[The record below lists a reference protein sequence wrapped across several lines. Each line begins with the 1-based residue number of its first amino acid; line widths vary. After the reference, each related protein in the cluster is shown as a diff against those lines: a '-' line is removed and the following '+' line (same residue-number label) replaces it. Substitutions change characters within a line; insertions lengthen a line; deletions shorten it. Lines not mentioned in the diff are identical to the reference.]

1 MKVAELIQ
9 QLLSYKDLDM
19 DVVIVDEGETLVT
32 KEIDVCI
39 MPDLLIDNPED
50 KYISAITH
58 DGDNVVGEVVY
69 LISRGF
75 YMEPDY
81 WKDIHNA
88 QSEKRS
94 EL

>member
-9 QLLSYKDLDM
+9 QLLSYKDRDI
-19 DVVIVDEGETLVT
+19 DVVIVDEDETLVT
-32 KEIDVCI
+32 KEIDVC
-39 MPDLLIDNPED
+39 MTPDFLVDNPEN

-75 YMEPDY
+75 YMEEDY
-81 WKDIHNA
+81 WKNRG
-88 QSEKRS
+88 KK
-94 EL
+94 

>member
-9 QLLSYKDLDM
+9 QLLSYKDLDI

-39 MPDLLIDNPED
+39 MPDLLVDNPED

-75 YMEPDY
+75 YMEEGY
-81 WKDIHNA
+81 WKNRG
-88 QSEKRS
+88 ER
-94 EL
+94 